1 MGMNKIERLISQK
14 RDMNPADCTLI
25 DDHILWLT
33 NATLPQGNYEAIS
46 ETDTQQ
52 RIRVKAVELG
62 CVLWRNNSGVLPD
75 RKGRPVRFGL
85 GNDSGKINKNFKS
98 ADLIG
103 MSRTGVFMA
112 VEVKHPGWKS
122 PQNEREKAQWAFLL
136 DVVTKGG
143 IGFFVTSVED
153 FTRRITNGRPST
165 D

>member
-1 MGMNKIERLISQK
+1 MNQIERLISQK

-33 NATLPQGNYEAIS
+33 EKTLPQGDFEAIS
-46 ETDTQQ
+46 EMDTQQ

-62 CVLWRNNSGVLPD
+62 CALWRNNSGVLFNTS
-75 RKGRPVRFGL
+75 GRPVRYGL

-103 MSRTGVFMA
+103 IGPKGEFLA
-112 VEVKHPGWKS
+112 VEVKHPGWTA
-122 PQNEREKAQWAFLL
+122 PQNERERAQWSFLL

-153 FTRRITNGRPST
+153 FERRMKT
-165 D
+165 